1 MPAFCVLAAT
11 LGWGLNAQQPASM
24 IDFSAANSVTTNVGG
39 EHPDVNIVA
48 PVDGIAGARD
58 VPVTGL
64 RALGHTV
71 SVAAQSSGIGTIAKL
86 QRSGATVL
94 DGGADPRREVLTL
107 GEPFAP

>member
-64 RALGHTV
+64 RFT
-71 SVAAQSSGIGTIAKL
+71 SGSPCGSELPIACC
-86 QRSGATVL
+86 R
-94 DGGADPRREVLTL
+94 
-107 GEPFAP
+107 